1 MMHHLAVECEVV
13 DEVRPPRSVAKISD
27 FHWCCDGSV
36 PLKQCWSRGVDDRVG
51 SAGE

>member
-1 MMHHLAVECEVV
+1 MHHLAVECEVV

-36 PLKQCWSRGVDDRVG
+36 PLKQRWSRGVDDRVG